1 MQCFANVA
9 VCCSVLQCVA
19 ACCSVLQRAVLCC
32 SVCIVLQCLQCVA
45 VYRSV
50 LHCCIVLQ
58 CLQCVA
64 VFAECCSVLQRAA
77 LCCSVLQCVT
87 MKSIY
92 SQQNEREM
100 VAVMGS
106 GGGGKVG
113 ERKSD

>member
-1 MQCFANVA
+1 MVMVRKQSHSLQSKREMQCFANVA

-32 SVCIVLQCLQCVA
+32 SV
-45 VYRSV
+45 
-50 LHCCIVLQ
+50 CIVLQ